1 MALDPTF
8 FQAWAQLSRTH
19 SRLYYLATP
28 TPADAE
34 QARQAAERAIA
45 LAPER
50 PEGRLAMGDYL
61 QDVVVDPVRAHEQY
75 ALCQRISPGNA
86 EVLIAAA
93 LNEQSLGRWDTAL
106 QHIQQAERLDPR
118 SVPTARRLGFTLL
131 GLRRHPEALQAFDRG
146 LALAPASLN
155 LLEEKAMVF
164 LAQGDLAGARAV
176 LRSVSKEVDPLELV
190 LYIGTY
196 WDLAWLLDDGQQALM
211 LRLTPSAFDD
221 DRGTWVSYSPRPRR
235 CAVTKPAVAPTPK
248 PHERR
253 LKNRFAPRRMTRS
266 ST

>member
-1 MALDPTF
+1 MFKVQADIAGRVAQALDVALGARAEQQLAEKPTQDLAAYEAFLRGEAHFADSSDPGSLRRGIAYYGQAVALDPVF

-28 TPADAE
+28 TPDDAE

-106 QHIQQAERLDPR
+106 QHIQQANGSIPGPFRQPDGLDSR
-118 SVPTARRLGFTLL
+118 CW
-131 GLRRHPEALQAFDRG
+131 
-146 LALAPASLN
+146 AS
-155 LLEEKAMVF
+155 A
-164 LAQGDLAGARAV
+164 A
-176 LRSVSKEVDPLELV
+176 
-190 LYIGTY
+190 T
-196 WDLAWLLDDGQQALM
+196 
-211 LRLTPSAFDD
+211 
-221 DRGTWVSYSPRPRR
+221 PRR
-235 CAVTKPAVAPTPK
+235 SRPSTAASRSAQPA
-248 PHERR
+248 
-253 LKNRFAPRRMTRS
+253 
-266 ST
+266 